1 LGISNGNAQILR
13 LKRRKER
20 NSTCSQTTKGIAR
33 KKTSMSYIGKGA
45 GILWGEEYAPQRCT
59 LTRKKTSMSYIGKGA
74 GILWGEEYAPQRC
87 TLTRKKMDNKRDSGN
102 IYGLW
107 SVINGQ

>member
-1 LGISNGNAQILR
+1 MR

-45 GILWGEEYAPQRCT
+45 GILWE
-59 LTRKKTSMSYIGKGA
+59 KSMPPKGA
-74 GILWGEEYAPQRC
+74 LLLERRWI
-87 TLTRKKMDNKRDSGN
+87 TREIVAIYMDCGVLSMDSECP
-102 IYGLW
+102 
-107 SVINGQ
+107 

>member
-20 NSTCSQTTKGIAR
+20 DSTCSQTTKGIAR
-33 KKTSMSYIGKGA
+33 KKASMFCIGKGA

-59 LTRKKTSMSYIGKGA
+59 LA
-74 GILWGEEYAPQRC
+74 
-87 TLTRKKMDNKRDSGN
+87 RKKMDNKRDSGN